1 MVYTRKETTKDK
13 LDFWKRFKISELGL
27 RIVLLAVIVAGG
39 MSYLVMTS
47 STATKGLAVKDLS
60 DRLDSLTASRA
71 TLQAQVD
78 RMQSMARLETA
89 EQDLDLVQVSKLDY
103 LTSSS
108 GAVAAR

>member
-13 LDFWKRFKISELGL
+13 LDFWKRFKISELGI
-27 RIVLLAVIVAGG
+27 RIVLLAVIVTGG

-60 DRLDSLTASRA
+60 DRLDSLTTSSA

-78 RMQSMARLETA
+78 RLQSMARLETA
-89 EQDLDLVQVSKLDY
+89 EQDLDLVQVSTLDY

-108 GAVAAR
+108 SAVAAR